1 MITLEIKT
9 TLDKDDEQ
17 KFLNKL
23 LKAIDEAEYQLRHS
37 NRLENNERFV
47 RSVGVAT
54 K

>member
-17 KFLNKL
+17 KFLNNL
-23 LKAIDEAEYQLRHS
+23 LKAIDEAEYQLRNS
-37 NRLENNERFV
+37 SKLDSNERFV
-47 RSVGVAT
+47 RSVGVGT